1 MPLAPKNVT
10 ILFYLFHIGGTF
22 FMLKLFKTNN
32 IEVLYN
38 SKNNEFKK
46 KIIEQIMNLQI
57 LTRGSYSQEEFD
69 NKKEWFFIRKND
81 EVTTAVG
88 LKFFK
93 EIQANK
99 KAVNVYAIS
108 DFVNAATTAPKANSN
123 ELTEL
128 FSEVVKYAK
137 NDLRIDYLVCAIPQK
152 LNARPLA
159 RAGFNAKLFKNSYF
173 HSSGII
179 NKLSNHIILNSE
191 EKLSKSEILAK
202 IRSEEQS
209 RRTLFEK
216 TPKSLA
222 RELRIIREN
231 RKFIES
237 KDPHVYYGLIAGL
250 NVKK

>member
-137 NDLRIDYLVCAIPQK
+137 KDPQIDYLVCAIPQK
-152 LNARPLA
+152 INARPLA
-159 RAGFNAKLFKNSYF
+159 RAGLNAKLFKNSYF
-173 HSSGII
+173 SGII
-179 NKLSNHIILNSE
+179 NELSNYIIFNSE

-202 IRSEEQS
+202 IRLEEQS
-209 RRTLFEK
+209 RRTLFK
-216 TPKSLA
+216 KMPKSLI

-231 RKFIES
+231 RKFIEN
-237 KDPHVYYGLIAGL
+237 KEPHAYYGLIAGI

>member
-32 IEVLYN
+32 IEVLYE
-38 SKNNEFKK
+38 SRSDDIEK
-46 KIIEQIMNLQI
+46 KIVEQIMNLQI
-57 LTRGSYSQEEFD
+57 LTRGSYSSEEFD
-69 NKKEWFFIRKND
+69 SKKEWFFIRKND

-99 KAVNVYAIS
+99 KALNVYAIS
-108 DFVNAATTAPKANSN
+108 DFVNATTAPKANSN

-137 NDLRIDYLVCAIPQK
+137 NDSQIDYLVCAIPQK
-152 LNARPLA
+152 INARPLA

-173 HSSGII
+173 SGII
-179 NKLSNHIILNSE
+179 NELSNYIILNSE

-202 IRSEEQS
+202 IRLEEQS

-216 TPKSLA
+216 MPKSLA
-222 RELRIIREN
+222 RELRIIHEN
-231 RKFIES
+231 RKFIEKH
-237 KDPHVYYGLIAGL
+237 KDQHAYYGLIAGL

>member
-1 MPLAPKNVT
+1 
-10 ILFYLFHIGGTF
+10 
-22 FMLKLFKTNN
+22 MLKLFKTNN

-57 LTRGSYSQEEFD
+57 LTRGSYSSEEFD
-69 NKKEWFFIRKND
+69 SKKEWFFIRKND

-88 LKFFK
+88 LESFK
-93 EIQANK
+93 EIQDDK
-99 KAVNVYAIS
+99 KSINVYALS

-137 NDLRIDYLVCAIPQK
+137 NDSQIDYLVCAIPQK

-179 NKLSNHIILNSE
+179 NKLSNYIILNSE

-202 IRSEEQS
+202 IRLEEQS
-209 RRTLFEK
+209 RRTLFK
-216 TPKSLA
+216 KMPKSLI

-237 KDPHVYYGLIAGL
+237 KESHAYYGLIAGI

>member
-1 MPLAPKNVT
+1 M
-10 ILFYLFHIGGTF
+10 F
-22 FMLKLFKTNN
+22 KLFKTNN
-32 IEVLYN
+32 IEVLYD
-38 SKNNEFKK
+38 SKSDELKK
-46 KIIEQIMNLQI
+46 KIVEQIMNLQI

-69 NKKEWFFIRKND
+69 NKKEWFFIRKNG

-137 NDLRIDYLVCAIPQK
+137 NDSQIDYLVCAIPQK
-152 LNARPLA
+152 INARPLA
-159 RAGFNAKLFKNSYF
+159 RAGLNAKLFKNSYF
-173 HSSGII
+173 SGII
-179 NKLSNHIILNSE
+179 NELSNYIIFNSE

-202 IRSEEQS
+202 IRLEEQS
-209 RRTLFEK
+209 RRTLFK
-216 TPKSLA
+216 KMPKSLI

-231 RKFIES
+231 RKFIEN
-237 KDPHVYYGLIAGL
+237 KEPHAYYGLIAGI

>member
-1 MPLAPKNVT
+1 M
-10 ILFYLFHIGGTF
+10 F
-22 FMLKLFKTNN
+22 KLFKTNN
-32 IEVLYN
+32 IEVLYE
-38 SKNNEFKK
+38 SRSDDIEK

-69 NKKEWFFIRKND
+69 SKKEWFFIRKND

-88 LKFFK
+88 LESFK
-93 EIQANK
+93 EIQADK
-99 KAVNVYAIS
+99 KSINVYAIS
-108 DFVNAATTAPKANSN
+108 DFVNTTTTIPKANSN

-137 NDLRIDYLVCAIPQK
+137 NNSKIDYLVCAIPQK

-159 RAGFNAKLFKNSYF
+159 RAGFNAKLFKNSHFY
-173 HSSGII
+173 SSGLI
-179 NKLSNHIILNSE
+179 KELSNHIIFNSE
-191 EKLSKSEILAK
+191 EKLSKSEILTK

-209 RRTLFEK
+209 RRTLFK
-216 TPKSLA
+216 KMPKSLI

-237 KDPHVYYGLIAGL
+237 KDPHAYYGLIAGL

>member
-1 MPLAPKNVT
+1 
-10 ILFYLFHIGGTF
+10 
-22 FMLKLFKTNN
+22 MLKLFKTNN
-32 IEVLYN
+32 IEVLYE
-38 SKNNEFKK
+38 SRSDDIEK
-46 KIIEQIMNLQI
+46 KIVEQIMNLQI
-57 LTRGSYSQEEFD
+57 LTRGSYSSEEFD
-69 NKKEWFFIRKND
+69 SKKEWFFIRKND

-99 KAVNVYAIS
+99 KALNVYAIS
-108 DFVNAATTAPKANSN
+108 DFVNATTAPKANSN

-137 NDLRIDYLVCAIPQK
+137 NDSQIDYLVCAIPQK
-152 LNARPLA
+152 INARPLA

-173 HSSGII
+173 SGII
-179 NKLSNHIILNSE
+179 NELSNYIILNSE

-202 IRSEEQS
+202 IRLEEQS

-216 TPKSLA
+216 MPKSLA
-222 RELRIIREN
+222 RELRIIHEN
-231 RKFIES
+231 RKFIEKH
-237 KDPHVYYGLIAGL
+237 KDQHAYYGLIAGL

>member
-1 MPLAPKNVT
+1 
-10 ILFYLFHIGGTF
+10 
-22 FMLKLFKTNN
+22 MLKLFKTNN

-137 NDLRIDYLVCAIPQK
+137 NDSQIDYLVCAIPQK
-152 LNARPLA
+152 INARPLA
-159 RAGFNAKLFKNSYF
+159 RAGLNAKLFKNSYF
-173 HSSGII
+173 SGII
-179 NKLSNHIILNSE
+179 NELSNYIIFNSE

-202 IRSEEQS
+202 IRLEEQS
-209 RRTLFEK
+209 RRTLFK
-216 TPKSLA
+216 KMPKSLI

-231 RKFIES
+231 RKFIEN
-237 KDPHVYYGLIAGL
+237 KEPHAYYGLIAGI

>member
-1 MPLAPKNVT
+1 M
-10 ILFYLFHIGGTF
+10 FYLFHIGGTF

-57 LTRGSYSQEEFD
+57 LTRGSYSSEEFD
-69 NKKEWFFIRKND
+69 SKKEWFFIRKND

-88 LKFFK
+88 LESFK
-93 EIQANK
+93 EIQDDK
-99 KAVNVYAIS
+99 KSINVYALS

-137 NDLRIDYLVCAIPQK
+137 NDSQIDYLVCAIPQK

-173 HSSGII
+173 SGII
-179 NKLSNHIILNSE
+179 NELSNYIILNSE

-209 RRTLFEK
+209 RRTLFK
-216 TPKSLA
+216 KMPKSLV

-231 RKFIES
+231 RKFIEKH
-237 KDPHVYYGLIAGL
+237 KDPHTYYGLIVGL

>member
-10 ILFYLFHIGGTF
+10 ILFYLVHIGGTF
-22 FMLKLFKTNN
+22 FMLKLFKANN
-32 IEVLYN
+32 IEVLYD
-38 SKNNEFKK
+38 SKSDELKN

-57 LTRGSYSQEEFD
+57 LTRGSYSQEEF
-69 NKKEWFFIRKND
+69 NSKKEWFFIRKNG

-88 LKFFK
+88 LEFFK
-93 EIQANK
+93 EIKVDK
-99 KAVNVYAIS
+99 KSINVYAIS
-108 DFVNAATTAPKANSN
+108 DFVNTTTTIPKANSN

-137 NDLRIDYLVCAIPQK
+137 NNSKIDYLVCAIPQK
-152 LNARPLA
+152 INARPLA
-159 RAGFNAKLFKNSYF
+159 RASLNAKLFKNSYF
-173 HSSGII
+173 SGII
-179 NKLSNHIILNSE
+179 NELSNYIILNSE

-209 RRTLFEK
+209 RKTLFQK
-216 TPKSLA
+216 GQMPKSLI

>member
-1 MPLAPKNVT
+1 
-10 ILFYLFHIGGTF
+10 
-22 FMLKLFKTNN
+22 MLKLFKINN
-32 IEVLYN
+32 IEVLYD
-38 SKNNEFKK
+38 SKSDEFKK

-69 NKKEWFFIRKND
+69 SKKEWFFIRKNG

-88 LKFFK
+88 LESFK
-93 EIQANK
+93 EIQADK
-99 KAVNVYAIS
+99 KSINVYALS
-108 DFVNAATTAPKANSN
+108 DFVNAAATAPKANSD

-137 NDLRIDYLVCAIPQK
+137 NNSKIDYLVCAIPQK

-159 RAGFNAKLFKNSYF
+159 RAGFNAKLFKNSHFY
-173 HSSGII
+173 SSGLI
-179 NKLSNHIILNSE
+179 NELSNHIIFNSE
-191 EKLSKSEILAK
+191 EKLSKSEILTK

-209 RRTLFEK
+209 RRTLFK
-216 TPKSLA
+216 KMPKSLI

-237 KDPHVYYGLIAGL
+237 KDPHAYYGLIAGL

>member
-1 MPLAPKNVT
+1 
-10 ILFYLFHIGGTF
+10 
-22 FMLKLFKTNN
+22 MLKLFKTNN
-32 IEVLYN
+32 IEVLYE
-38 SKNNEFKK
+38 SRSDDIEK

-69 NKKEWFFIRKND
+69 SKKEWFFIRKNG

-88 LKFFK
+88 LEFFK
-93 EIQANK
+93 EIQADK
-99 KAVNVYAIS
+99 KAINVYTLS
-108 DFVNAATTAPKANSN
+108 DFVNTATTAPKANSN

-128 FSEVVKYAK
+128 FSKVVEHAK
-137 NDLRIDYLVCAIPQK
+137 NDSQIDYLVCAIPQK
-152 LNARPLA
+152 INARPLA

-173 HSSGII
+173 SGII
-179 NKLSNHIILNSE
+179 NELSNYIILNSY
-191 EKLSKSEILAK
+191 EKLPKSEILAK

-209 RRTLFEK
+209 RRTLFK
-216 TPKSLA
+216 KMPKSLI

-237 KDPHVYYGLIAGL
+237 KDPHAYYGLIAGL